1 VLFSLCWGN
10 YFIIFYY
17 IANDIACGSNGH
29 RREFNVELALILGT
43 ENLENFQNTTR
54 IRRTLTSSNGRG
66 SFDAY
71 GVRGC
76 GSVMP
81 ARERSV
87 ATLTLHAFV
96 LINPL
101 FFLLK
106 KRIFFTFLI
115 FKATYF

>member
-1 VLFSLCWGN
+1 M
-10 YFIIFYY
+10 
-17 IANDIACGSNGH
+17 
-29 RREFNVELALILGT
+29 
-43 ENLENFQNTTR
+43 R

-76 GSVMP
+76 DSVMP

-101 FFLLK
+101 FFSFEK
-106 KRIFFTFLI
+106 KNIFHI
-115 FKATYF
+115 SYI